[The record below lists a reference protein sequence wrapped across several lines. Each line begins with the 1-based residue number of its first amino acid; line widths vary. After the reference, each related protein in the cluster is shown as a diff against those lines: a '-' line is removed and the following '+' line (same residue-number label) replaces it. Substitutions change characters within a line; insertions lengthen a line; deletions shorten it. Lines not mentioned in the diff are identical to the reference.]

1 MATRPL
7 RRAAVAALVR
17 TPHFWLAMLGAVAAL
32 TLWDMQR
39 VPGEQELAKAW
50 IRAVTGYQ
58 QYLRGATHG
67 AVRCR
72 FRPTCSV
79 YSQAAVGRHG
89 IGRGLVLTVQRI
101 WRCRGDVPLD
111 TEDPLR

>member
-1 MATRPL
+1 MAARPRPSAPL
-7 RRAAVAALVR
+7 AKWVR
-17 TPHFWLAMLGAVAAL
+17 KPHFWLTLFGAVAAL
-32 TLWDMQR
+32 ALWDANR
-39 VPGEQELAKAW
+39 APGEQRLAQAW
-50 IRAVTGYQ
+50 IQAVTGYQ
-58 QYLRGATHG
+58 QHLRGATHG

-79 YSQAAVGRHG
+79 YSQAAVGRYG

-111 TEDPLR
+111 TEDALR